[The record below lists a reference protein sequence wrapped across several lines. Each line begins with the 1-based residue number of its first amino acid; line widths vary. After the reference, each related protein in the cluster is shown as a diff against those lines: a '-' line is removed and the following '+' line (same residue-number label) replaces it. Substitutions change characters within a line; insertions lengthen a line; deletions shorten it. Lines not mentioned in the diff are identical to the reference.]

1 MNLLF
6 LSDTL
11 GIEGPVIRQVFLEYM
26 KLDSNLT
33 SFNFFN
39 NIKILEDISNDK
51 YIVFYDTFN
60 GVEAFEKMIND
71 ESHI

>member
-26 KLDSNLT
+26 KLDSNLMLMK
-33 SFNFFN
+33 F
-39 NIKILEDISNDK
+39 SNKPDETFMEMMKK
-51 YIVFYDTFN
+51 YN
-60 GVEAFEKMIND
+60 E
-71 ESHI
+71 

>member
-51 YIVFYDTFN
+51 Y
-60 GVEAFEKMIND
+60 K
-71 ESHI
+71 